1 MLQNILQK
9 LYSIEHIPS
18 HPVIRARLQ
27 DVLSGFDP
35 HNKEKTDELTRF
47 ISYDPSL
54 MLELLKIANSDSF
67 GFRNKISSIENAL
80 LIMERDLIELVIS
93 QHPVIPN
100 LEAYK
105 EDSEFIKLIKHSIE
119 VHSFVQMILERIPK
133 NKLPDD
139 NVRKEILTASI
150 LHDMGLIFLLIYF
163 PDYYTELIKSIKMSE
178 NVQIKSHSFIP
189 DHSLIS
195 SVLCEYWHLP
205 ANITSSISFH
215 HYPWTS
221 DESCRLG
228 AEILYAADT
237 ISNTFYELYY
247 GENDVY
253 TIDEH
258 IVMRRNLLD
267 ILERL
272 EIDIIGIAEMRIQS
286 AMTTD
291 DLYSDLGL

>member
-80 LIMERDLIELVIS
+80 LIMERDLIEVVIS

-119 VHSFVQMILERIPK
+119 VHSYVQMILERIPRS
-133 NKLPDD
+133 KLTDE
-139 NVRKEILTASI
+139 NTRKEILTASI

-163 PDYYTELIKSIKMSE
+163 PGYYAELIKSIKDSE
-178 NVQIKSHSFIP
+178 NVQLKSHDFIP

-195 SVLCEYWHLP
+195 SVLCDYWHLP
-205 ANITSSISFH
+205 QYITRSISFH
-215 HYPWTS
+215 HNPWAS
-221 DESCRLG
+221 DDSYRLG
-228 AEILYAADT
+228 AEILYIADT
-237 ISNTFYELYY
+237 ISNSFYELYY
-247 GENDVY
+247 DDNDVY
-253 TIDEH
+253 TVDEH
-258 IVMRRNLLD
+258 IIIRRNLLY
-267 ILERL
+267 ILEKL
-272 EIDIIGIAEMRIQS
+272 EIEILDIAEMRMESMSVI
-286 AMTTD
+286 D
-291 DLYSDLGL
+291 ELYLEIGL